1 MQARVVLVIM
11 GRSLRAKVIV
21 RDLCREV
28 DGANNT
34 SLVGWDREAH
44 LWVVEASLRV
54 VEGVMVLVKKLIRSQ
69 LHQFLVLEVFVLD
82 VGNVI
87 RESAGGVIIVMR
99 LVIRLGFVLSYN
111 LGISLAKVVAHQ
123 LLGECM

>member
-1 MQARVVLVIM
+1 M
-11 GRSLRAKVIV
+11 
-21 RDLCREV
+21 
-28 DGANNT
+28 
-34 SLVGWDREAH
+34 
-44 LWVVEASLRV
+44 VEASLRV

-69 LHQFLVLEVFVLD
+69 LHQFLVLGVFVLD

-99 LVIRLGFVLSYN
+99 LVIRLGFVLSYDLDIN
-111 LGISLAKVVAHQ
+111 LAKVVAHQ

>member
-1 MQARVVLVIM
+1 M
-11 GRSLRAKVIV
+11 GGSLRAKVTV
-21 RDLCREV
+21 RGLCREV

-34 SLVGWDREAH
+34 SVVGWVREDH

-87 RESAGGVIIVMR
+87 RESAGDVIIVMR
-99 LVIRLGFVLSYN
+99 LAIRLGFVLSYN
-111 LGISLAKVVAHQ
+111 LDLSLAKVVAHQ